1 MSRFSWPHRQRGIG
15 VLRRSQV
22 ALPGK
27 ITPSRREYIAPASS
41 LGLKY
46 PRPADRIECL
56 RGVRG
61 ARRIREVSA
70 MSTIERQVRAA
81 QHRLWLNRF
90 LRFWGWSLLA
100 ATVLWTL

>member
-1 MSRFSWPHRQRGIG
+1 MSRFFWPYRPRARG
-15 VLRRSQV
+15 VLRRFQV
-22 ALPGK
+22 ALPCK
-27 ITPSRREYIAPASS
+27 STPSGREYIAPASS

-81 QHRLWLNRF
+81 QHRLWLNRL

-100 ATVLWTL
+100 ATALWT